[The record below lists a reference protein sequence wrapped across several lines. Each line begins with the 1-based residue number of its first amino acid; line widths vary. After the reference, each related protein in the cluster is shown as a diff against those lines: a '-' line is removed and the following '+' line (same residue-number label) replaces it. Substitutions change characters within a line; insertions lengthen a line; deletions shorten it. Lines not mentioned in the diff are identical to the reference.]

1 MSLKFQVIMLKQ
13 VEPASWSFKMTGF
26 NKFLQVGSGEV
37 FPIDEVQE
45 DDETVVFGGFAKGGG
60 HPPATHLPPL
70 NSSSVMSRDENGGVV
85 EPIDED
91 DEWQDVDI
99 R

>member
-1 MSLKFQVIMLKQ
+1 M
-13 VEPASWSFKMTGF
+13 
-26 NKFLQVGSGEV
+26 

-45 DDETVVFGGFAKGGG
+45 DDETVVFGGLGKGGS

-70 NSSSVMSRDENGGVV
+70 NSISRDENGGVI
-85 EPIDED
+85 EPVDED

>member
-1 MSLKFQVIMLKQ
+1 M
-13 VEPASWSFKMTGF
+13 
-26 NKFLQVGSGEV
+26 

-45 DDETVVFGGFAKGGG
+45 DDEVFGGLGGKGGG
-60 HPPATHLPPL
+60 HPATHLPPL

-85 EPIDED
+85 EPVDED

>member
-1 MSLKFQVIMLKQ
+1 MS
-13 VEPASWSFKMTGF
+13 F
-26 NKFLQVGSGEV
+26 NKLLQVGSGEV

-45 DDETVVFGGFAKGGG
+45 DDEVFGGLGKGGG
-60 HPPATHLPPL
+60 HPPATHLQPL
-70 NSSSVMSRDENGGVV
+70 NSISRDENGGVV
-85 EPIDED
+85 EPVDED

>member
-1 MSLKFQVIMLKQ
+1 MMSLNQ
-13 VEPASWSFKMTGF
+13 
-26 NKFLQVGSGEV
+26 FLQVGSGEV

-45 DDETVVFGGFAKGGG
+45 DDETVVFGGLGKGG
-60 HPPATHLPPL
+60 HLATHLPPL
-70 NSSSVMSRDENGGVV
+70 NSISRDENGGVV
-85 EPIDED
+85 EPVDED

>member
-1 MSLKFQVIMLKQ
+1 M
-13 VEPASWSFKMTGF
+13 
-26 NKFLQVGSGEV
+26 

-45 DDETVVFGGFAKGGG
+45 DDETVVFGGLGKGG
-60 HPPATHLPPL
+60 HPTTHLPPL
-70 NSSSVMSRDENGGVV
+70 NSSSLMSRDENGGVI
-85 EPIDED
+85 EPVDED

>member
-1 MSLKFQVIMLKQ
+1 MMSL
-13 VEPASWSFKMTGF
+13 

-45 DDETVVFGGFAKGGG
+45 DDETVVFGGLGKGG
-60 HPPATHLPPL
+60 HLATHQPPL
-70 NSSSVMSRDENGGVV
+70 NSLSVMSRDENGGVV
-85 EPIDED
+85 EPVDED

>member
-1 MSLKFQVIMLKQ
+1 MMSL
-13 VEPASWSFKMTGF
+13 

-45 DDETVVFGGFAKGGG
+45 DDETVVFGGLGKGGG

-70 NSSSVMSRDENGGVV
+70 NSSSGVMSRDENGGVV
-85 EPIDED
+85 EPVDED

>member
-1 MSLKFQVIMLKQ
+1 MMS
-13 VEPASWSFKMTGF
+13 F

-45 DDETVVFGGFAKGGG
+45 DDEVFGGLGGKGGG
-60 HPPATHLPPL
+60 HPATQLPPNL

-85 EPIDED
+85 EPVDED